1 MVFSQFF
8 LITVGT
14 HGGIAMYIFVS
25 RKPSATVLKDL
36 GILFLRGSN
45 LKWPHSQLAI
55 PVNISDC
62 EYVTLFC
69 CDFLKT
75 AEVHYGFVYVQISVH
90 AKENWKETPDTSHMN
105 VWVFPINFVVVWLF
119 YGEWRR
125 DLYLTITERVLV
137 WSQKNLALR
146 KLSCSK
152 NMSKQFKIFEK
163 TF

>member
-1 MVFSQFF
+1 M
-8 LITVGT
+8 
-14 HGGIAMYIFVS
+14 
-25 RKPSATVLKDL
+25 LKDL

-75 AEVHYGFVYVQISVH
+75 AEVHYGLVYVQISVY

-119 YGEWRR
+119 YGERRR
-125 DLYLTITERVLV
+125 DLHLTITERVLGV
-137 WSQKNLALR
+137 KPKEFGL
-146 KLSCSK
+146 
-152 NMSKQFKIFEK
+152 EE
-163 TF
+163 TFLQ